1 MKRKILAATICA
13 AMCISPMTA
22 FALGEDVAG
31 VADPENVELDLAVA
45 IENGVYSWEAIDE
58 DTDGNTDYYIL
69 RYVAY
74 EKNITSPQYQYMNI
88 VVPAGY
94 FTVEDGA
101 VTGIDKEAE
110 INGYSADSAPIIFN
124 NECSGWNSSTPF
136 APGGWRG
143 VKGYT
148 ENGFVYIS
156 CGARSRNDT
165 NGGTVG
171 EDYENY
177 GKAPTAVADLKAGL
191 MFVRANA
198 DVIPGDKDRIFSEGT
213 SGGGEMSSVLGAS
226 GNMEEYYPYLYAAG
240 AVGVTYDEA
249 TDTYSSEYEDSVFG
263 CQCFCPIADIENAD
277 MAFAW
282 MHMNDDT
289 AGFTDN
295 STPQSS
301 GESFEFTEF
310 QMELQKDLGYAF
322 CTYINSL
329 NLVDFEG
336 NALTFDEKEDG
347 TLDPRS
353 GSYYDAILKN
363 MASALEAYLAAM
375 DADAAA
381 ELVQT
386 MLETNSDENP
396 WLTENEDGSFTIND
410 LDEFIQAPI
419 FTAVA
424 NRETGETI
432 TQSLAEKRNK
442 DIPSFD
448 TFYAAGEGD
457 SFGYADQAGVHFSTS
472 VAQVLKDH
480 YDKYQALDGF
490 EAADVDEY
498 IAFVLESEEAD
509 YVADQV
515 SLMNATHILLDDAA
529 GLQDST
535 PAQHWRTRNGTAD
548 EHTSFTIAYDICL
561 AAAMNGLDVDYSL
574 VWAMTHGSNEGT
586 TTGTLTEWINSIC
599 Q

>member
-191 MFVRANA
+191 IFVRANT

-457 SFGYADQAGVHFSTS
+457 SFGYADQGGVHFSVS